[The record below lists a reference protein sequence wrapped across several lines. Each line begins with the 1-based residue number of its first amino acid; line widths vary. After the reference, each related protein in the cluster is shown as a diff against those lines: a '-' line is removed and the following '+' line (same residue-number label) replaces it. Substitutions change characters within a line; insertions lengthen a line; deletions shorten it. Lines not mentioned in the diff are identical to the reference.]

1 MVKSKSTDKVTPTET
16 ASTETFTATS
26 AGTTV
31 TYPTPNS
38 IKLDPNQLLH
48 YFLENN
54 NLKLTVTA
62 IEDENPFVGTGFI
75 LTQKPLL
82 KISVEYK

>member
-1 MVKSKSTDKVTPTET
+1 MNTPKQAKTAVTGTRTFSVTPSS
-16 ASTETFTATS
+16 STSTFTNT
-26 AGTTV
+26 
-31 TYPTPNS
+31 PTPPPA
-38 IKLDPNQLLH
+38 DPNQLLH
-48 YFLENN
+48 YFLESN
-54 NLKLTVTA
+54 NLRLTVTA